1 MRKCTICTASQVWP
15 DDGRHP
21 PRGPKRTE
29 STPNSGLAPH
39 PVTIPTHQPQEM
51 PPFSL
56 SSHTKDINRKRCTI
70 GRLAV
75 VATIAHRKFL
85 LQASEAKGENGQRS
99 TRLHAKWGNSM
110 QAHREL
116 SHPSFQLD
124 NKKGAVYL
132 VRRNTK
138 WETPCCVNHEEKVS
152 G

>member
-1 MRKCTICTASQVWP
+1 MHRLPSMTWSRPSSASWTVENRVHTQQRIGSSPCDYP
-15 DDGRHP
+15 D
-21 PRGPKRTE
+21 
-29 STPNSGLAPH
+29 TPATGNAAIL
-39 PVTIPTHQPQEM
+39 
-51 PPFSL
+51 SL

-70 GRLAV
+70 GLLAV

>member
-1 MRKCTICTASQVWP
+1 MYRLPSMTWWRPSSASWTEENRVHTQQWIGSSPCDYP
-15 DDGRHP
+15 D
-21 PRGPKRTE
+21 
-29 STPNSGLAPH
+29 TPATGNAAIL
-39 PVTIPTHQPQEM
+39 
-51 PPFSL
+51 SL
-56 SSHTKDINRKRCTI
+56 SSHPKDINRKRCTI

-75 VATIAHRKFL
+75 VTTIAHREFL

-99 TRLHAKWGNSM
+99 TRLHAKWGHSM

-152 G
+152 S